1 MQADRLTRD
10 FLARPGR
17 LQAAFVVTW
26 KAQSILASIAFLGLV
41 AFGSFWLALPI
52 MLSWALIATIVYCF
66 ARSHGYPDLLEHQG
80 LVRCPSA
87 RHRASS
93 VAFSAAKVWCTGL
106 NAFVY
111 SRASRN
117 ALTPGCNGWRRVLRI
132 SVLGAG
138 LTFFGVAMSEH
149 LLRRAGFKGKELLH
163 LSLAGACL
171 NVPYRILLS
180 AAVTQ
185 AMWQIVHALH
195 STAPLV

>member
-1 MQADRLTRD
+1 M
-10 FLARPGR
+10 
-17 LQAAFVVTW
+17 VW

-52 MLSWALIATIVYCF
+52 MLSWALAATIIYCF

-80 LVRCPSA
+80 LTRCPTACHKA
-87 RHRASS
+87 RS
-93 VAFSAAKVWCTGL
+93 VALSAAKVWCTGL

-117 ALTPGCNGWRRVLRI
+117 ALTPGCNGWRRALRI
-132 SVLGAG
+132 SLLGAG

-149 LLRRAGFKGKELLH
+149 LLRRAGFKGNQLLQ

-185 AMWQIVHALH
+185 VMWQMVHALG